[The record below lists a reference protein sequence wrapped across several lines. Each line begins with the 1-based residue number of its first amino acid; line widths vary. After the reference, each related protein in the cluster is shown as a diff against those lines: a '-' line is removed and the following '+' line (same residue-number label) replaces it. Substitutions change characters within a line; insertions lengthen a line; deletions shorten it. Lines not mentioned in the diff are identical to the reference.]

1 MVKTIQ
7 PSKMNNA
14 YKVGLVGSSI
24 YIAFE
29 LLLVIIGWNH
39 HHYAHVAS
47 FAFNSLCLLIIVA
60 YSILTAYNKIKHTSP
75 SLIEDIKNGLKTSS
89 IYAII
94 ISVFIFSYYQ
104 WIDPSY
110 PEIKKQQ
117 LLELTI
123 QKEMSKIADEKMKEN
138 PDLYYNKSKEDL
150 IEMQQDNIIDIM
162 EPSKVFPITLF
173 SLLMLGMV
181 FSFLITA
188 LNRAV
193 LSKIS

>member
-1 MVKTIQ
+1 
-7 PSKMNNA
+7 MNNA

-29 LLLVIIGWNH
+29 LLLVLIGWNH
-39 HHYAHVAS
+39 DRYAHVAS
-47 FAFNSLCLLIIVA
+47 FAFNSLCLLIVVA

-75 SLIEDIKNGLKTSS
+75 SLIVDIKNGLKTSS

-104 WIDPSY
+104 WIDPAY

-117 LLELTI
+117 LLELTT
-123 QKEMSKIADEKMKEN
+123 QKEMGEIADKKMKEN

-150 IEMQQDNIIDIM
+150 IDMQQNNIIDIM

-193 LSKIS
+193 LSKI